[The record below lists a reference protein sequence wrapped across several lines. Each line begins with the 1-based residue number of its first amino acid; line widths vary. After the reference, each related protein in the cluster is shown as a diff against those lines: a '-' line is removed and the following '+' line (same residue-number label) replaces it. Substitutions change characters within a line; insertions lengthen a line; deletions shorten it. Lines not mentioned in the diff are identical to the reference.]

1 MLKKLCMTAVMIL
14 SFIVLTGYW
23 GTGVVYAADKKE
35 SPVGKAEVSKE
46 SERAVDPHVGY
57 FRFYFQDEKMDYVF
71 GSLILGATVNHGCE
85 IGEAFYTASKIKDG
99 DAASWQ
105 AEWIKT
111 ARLVEARGETSLAGG
126 HTVSARDQLQRA
138 SYYYHM
144 GLVSMPQND
153 PRFKE
158 TALKSRALLKK
169 AGKLLSPRLEYIE
182 IPFEGTVL
190 PGYFRKA
197 SPSKKPAKTLIM
209 IGGAETYA
217 EDLFF
222 YIAPQAFDRGYNF
235 LTVEIPGQGLL
246 PLEGK
251 FFRPAMDVPIKAI
264 VDFALSRPD
273 VDPQRLAV
281 YGYSSGGGFAPMAA
295 EKDDRIKAV
304 IMNNAVM
311 DAGAGVSK
319 MGVASATPEVTRTWS
334 SFKVRLN
341 QAIAWRFGLEENDLA
356 GLVQANRA
364 LRFDPARIA
373 APALILVASGEYQSP
388 EIKRQNDLCFKLL
401 PNAKKRMVITPVEEG
416 ASNHCI
422 MENRSLMSQELF
434 DWLDEV
440 FNR

>member
-1 MLKKLCMTAVMIL
+1 MKKVCLTVVVMLFVVM
-14 SFIVLTGYW
+14 TGYW
-23 GTGVVYAADKKE
+23 GNSVICAAEKREAPNSKSVETGL
-35 SPVGKAEVSKE
+35 
-46 SERAVDPHVGY
+46 SEKAVDPHVGY

-105 AEWIKT
+105 AQWIKT
-111 ARLVEARGETSLAGG
+111 ARLVEARGEKSLAGG

-138 SYYYHM
+138 SYYYHTA
-144 GLVSMPQND
+144 LVSMPSD
-153 PRFKE
+153 DRRFKE

-169 AGKLLSPRLEYIE
+169 AGKLLSPQLEYIE

-197 SPSKKPAKTLIM
+197 ALGKAPAKTLIF

-217 EDLFF
+217 EDHFF
-222 YIAPQAFDRGYNF
+222 YIAPQTFDRGYNF
-235 LTVEIPGQGLL
+235 LSVEIPGQGLL

-251 FFRPAMDVPIKAI
+251 FFRPDMAAPIKKI
-264 VDFALSRPD
+264 VDYALSRPD
-273 VDPQRLAV
+273 VDPQRLAI

-319 MGVASATPEVTRTWS
+319 MDVAKVTPDVTRTWS

-341 QAIAWRFGLEENDLA
+341 EAIAWRFGLEKNDLP
-356 GLVQANRA
+356 GLVAANRA
-364 LRFDPARIA
+364 LRFDPAKLA
-373 APALILVASGEYQSP
+373 MPALILVASGEYQSP
-388 EIKRQNDLCFKLL
+388 EIKRQNDLCFQLL
-401 PNAKKRMVITPVEEG
+401 PNTRKKMVITPVEEG

-440 FNR
+440 FQ

>member
-1 MLKKLCMTAVMIL
+1 M
-14 SFIVLTGYW
+14 VLAGYW
-23 GTGVVYAADKKE
+23 GTGVICAAEKQE
-35 SPVGKAEVSKE
+35 APNSKSVE
-46 SERAVDPHVGY
+46 TVVSERAVDPHVGY

-99 DAASWQ
+99 DAVSWQ

-111 ARLVEARGETSLAGG
+111 ARLVEARGRKSLAGG
-126 HTVSARDQLQRA
+126 HTVSARDQFMRA

-144 GLVSMPQND
+144 GLVSMPSDD

-169 AGKLLSPRLEYIE
+169 AGKLLSPKLEYIE

-197 SPSKKPAKTLIM
+197 GPGKTPTKTLIF

-217 EDLFF
+217 EDHFF
-222 YIAPQAFDRGYNF
+222 YIAPQTFDRGYNY
-235 LTVEIPGQGLL
+235 LSVEIPGQGLL

-251 FFRPAMDVPIKAI
+251 FFRPDMAAPIKVI
-264 VDFALSRPD
+264 VDYALSRPD
-273 VDPQRLAV
+273 VDPQRLAI

-319 MGVASATPEVTRTWS
+319 MDVAKVTPDVTRTWS

-341 QAIAWRFGLEENDLA
+341 EGIAWRFGMEKNDLP
-356 GLVQANRA
+356 GLVAANRA
-364 LRFDPARIA
+364 LRFDPAKIT

-401 PNAKKRMVITPVEEG
+401 PNARKRMVITPVEEG

-434 DWLDEV
+434 DWLDDV
-440 FNR
+440 FK

>member
-1 MLKKLCMTAVMIL
+1 MMKKLCVIVFMLL
-14 SFIVLTGYW
+14 SFIVQAGYVTTGD
-23 GTGVVYAADKKE
+23 VSAADKKE
-35 SPVGKAEVSKE
+35 SPVGNPELSKVPE
-46 SERAVDPHVGY
+46 KAVDPHVSY

-71 GSLILGATVNHGCE
+71 GSVILGATVNHGCE

-99 DAASWQ
+99 DPASWQ

-111 ARLVEARGETSLAGG
+111 ARLVEARGEQSLTKG

-138 SYYYHM
+138 SYYYHAA
-144 GLVSMPQND
+144 LISMSSD
-153 PRFKE
+153 DHRFKE
-158 TALKSRALLKK
+158 TALKGRTLLKK
-169 AGKLLSPRLEYIE
+169 AGKFLSPQLEYIE

-197 SPSKKPAKTLIM
+197 NSGKTPAKTIIM

-217 EDLFF
+217 EGHFF
-222 YIAPQAFDRGYNF
+222 YIGPQTFDRGYNF
-235 LTVEIPGQGLL
+235 LTVEIPGQGIL

-251 FFRPAMDVPIKAI
+251 FFRADMAAPIRAL
-264 VDFALSRPD
+264 VDYALSRPD
-273 VDPQRLAV
+273 VDPQRLAIF
-281 YGYSSGGGFAPMAA
+281 GMSSGGGFAPMAA
-295 EKDDRIKAV
+295 EKDNRIKAV
-304 IMNNAVM
+304 IMSNAVM
-311 DAGAGVSK
+311 DAGTGISK
-319 MGVASATPEVTRTWS
+319 TAVASATPEVTKTWS
-334 SFKVRLN
+334 PFKQRLYE
-341 QAIAWRFGLEENDLA
+341 AIAWRFGLAKNDLS
-356 GLVQANRA
+356 GLVEANRP
-364 LRFDPARIA
+364 LQFDPAKIA

-440 FNR
+440 FK

>member
-1 MLKKLCMTAVMIL
+1 MLKKICVIGVLFLLFMVTA
-14 SFIVLTGYW
+14 GYR
-23 GTGVVYAADKKE
+23 GPGVIFASEQKTVPNSKSLGIG
-35 SPVGKAEVSKE
+35 SPEKS
-46 SERAVDPHVGY
+46 VDPHVGY

-111 ARLVEARGETSLAGG
+111 ARLVEARGIKSLAGG
-126 HTVSARDQLQRA
+126 HTVSARDQFLRA

-144 GLVSMPQND
+144 GLISMPSD
-153 PRFKE
+153 DTRFKE

-169 AGKLLSPRLEYIE
+169 AGTLLSPKLEYIE
-182 IPFEGTVL
+182 IPFEDMVL
-190 PGYFRKA
+190 TGYFRKA
-197 SPSKKPAKTLIM
+197 GPGKNPVKTLIF

-217 EDLFF
+217 EDHYF
-222 YIAPQAFDRGYNF
+222 YIAPQTFDRGYNF
-235 LTVEIPGQGLL
+235 LSLEIPGQGLL

-251 FFRPAMDVPIKAI
+251 FFRPDMAAPIKAI
-264 VDFALSRPD
+264 VDYALSRPD

-295 EKDDRIKAV
+295 EKDNRIKAV

-311 DAGAGVSK
+311 DAGAGVGKMDVSK
-319 MGVASATPEVTRTWS
+319 ATSDVTKTWS
-334 SFKVRLN
+334 SFKMRLN
-341 QAIAWRFGLEENDLA
+341 EAIAWRFGLAKNDLP
-356 GLVQANRA
+356 GLVEANRPM
-364 LRFDPARIA
+364 RFDPAKITM
-373 APALILVASGEYQSP
+373 PALILVASGEYQSP
-388 EIKRQNDLCFKLL
+388 EIKRQNDLCFQLL
-401 PNAKKRMVITPVEEG
+401 PNAKKRMVITPLEEG

-440 FNR
+440 FQ